1 MFFKKIFSPS
11 KPDFLKDGEEAK
23 VIWTEKKPAPKK
35 KTGTFFTLRFK
46 LRPIMVMM
54 IVSMI
59 IGALAGGFS
68 GYYSASYFVA
78 EFMTTPSQLNSSSIF
93 LQRYQEQK
101 EFSATSGEDQAV
113 EEIVELISP
122 SVVNIIVTKEVSSY
136 SSPDPFNNFFW
147 DLPSWP
153 DNFFGPQIPENS
165 GPEQPQQEKKEK
177 RQIGGG
183 TGFVIS
189 SQKGLVLTNKHVVS
203 DLEAEYTVTTNDGE
217 SFTATVLA
225 RDPFNDIAILQV
237 EGLDLSAVKL
247 GNSNQLKIG
256 QTVIAIGNALGE
268 YRNTVTKGVVSGIS
282 RKVIAGDAY
291 GSSEILEDVIQTDA
305 AINFGN
311 SGGPLINLKG
321 EVIGINTAINREGQL
336 IGFAIPVNQA
346 KRAIESVEEYGYI
359 VRPYIGVRYI
369 LINKDIAEK
378 NNLDIDYGALIV
390 RGSETS
396 ELAVIPG
403 SPANEVGLVEND
415 IILEVDGQKI
425 TEDYSLSRIIQ
436 EHQPGDEVGLKVFH
450 QGEEKM
456 VNIILGEYQAD

>member
-1 MFFKKIFSPS
+1 MLFKKIFSHP

-23 VIWTEKKPAPKK
+23 VIWTERKPAPKK
-35 KTGTFFTLRFK
+35 KSGTFFTLRFK
-46 LRPIMVMM
+46 LRPIMIMM

-59 IGALAGGFS
+59 IGAIAGGFS
-68 GYYSASYFVA
+68 GYYAGSYFVTEFIAGSSQINNPSILLPRNHNQA
-78 EFMTTPSQLNSSSIF
+78 EGF
-93 LQRYQEQK
+93 LGIED
-101 EFSATSGEDQAV
+101 GEARV
-113 EEIVELISP
+113 EEIVEIVSP

-136 SSPDPFNNFFW
+136 SDPYSFDDFFW
-147 DLPSWP
+147 SWPSWP
-153 DNFFGPQIPENS
+153 DNFFGPRIPENS
-165 GPEQPQQEKKEK
+165 GPEQPQEKKEK

-189 SQKGLVLTNKHVVS
+189 SSKGLILTNKHVVNDS
-203 DLEAEYTVTTNDGE
+203 EAEYTITTNDGE
-217 SFTATVLA
+217 SFEATVLA

-237 EGLDLSAVKL
+237 DNLDLPAVKL
-247 GNSNQLKIG
+247 GDSNQLKIG
-256 QTVIAIGNALGE
+256 QTVVAIGNALGE

-282 RKVIAGDAY
+282 RKVVAGDAY

-336 IGFAIPVNQA
+336 IGFAIPINQA
-346 KRAIESVEEYGYI
+346 KRAIESVEQYGYI
-359 VRPYIGVRYI
+359 VRPYIGVRYV

-378 NNLDIDYGALIV
+378 NNLEMDYGALIV
-390 RGSETS
+390 RGSESS

-403 SPANEVGLVEND
+403 SPANQAGLVEND

-425 TEDYSLSRIIQ
+425 TEDYSLSRLIQ
-436 EHQPGDEVGLKVFH
+436 ERQPGDEIELKVFH
-450 QGEEKM
+450 QGEEKI
-456 VNIILGEYQAD
+456 VNLILGEYQAD

>member
-1 MFFKKIFSPS
+1 MFWKKIFSPS

-23 VIWTEKKPAPKK
+23 VIWTEKKPPSKK

-54 IVSMI
+54 VVSMI
-59 IGALAGGFS
+59 IGAIAGGFA
-68 GYYSASYFVA
+68 GYYGGTYFVT
-78 EFMTTPSQLNSSSIF
+78 EFMTTSAQLNSSPVFS
-93 LQRYQEQK
+93 QHYQEQR
-101 EFSATSGEDQAV
+101 ELATISGENQPV
-113 EEIVELISP
+113 EEIVEVISP
-122 SVVNIIVTKEVSSY
+122 SVVNIIVTKEVASY
-136 SSPDPFNNFFW
+136 YNDPYSFDDFFRNW
-147 DLPSWP
+147 PSWP
-153 DNFFGPQIPENS
+153 DNFFGPRIPEYF
-165 GPEQPQQEKKEK
+165 GPEQPQEEKKEK
-177 RQIGGG
+177 RQVGGG

-217 SFTATVLA
+217 SFSATVLA

-237 EGLDLSAVKL
+237 ENLNLPAVKL
-247 GNSNQLKIG
+247 GDSDQIKIG
-256 QTVIAIGNALGE
+256 QAVIAIGNALGE
-268 YRNTVTKGVVSGIS
+268 YRNTVTKGVISGIS

-336 IGFAIPVNQA
+336 IGFAIPINQA
-346 KRAIESVEEYGYI
+346 KKAIESVEEYGYI

-369 LINKDIAEK
+369 LLNPDIAEK

-390 RGSETS
+390 RGSGTS
-396 ELAVIPG
+396 DLAVIPG
-403 SPANEVGLVEND
+403 SPANQAGLVEND

-436 EHQPGDEVGLKVFH
+436 EHQPGDEIELKVYH
-450 QGEEKM
+450 QGEEKT
-456 VNIILGEYQAD
+456 VNVNL